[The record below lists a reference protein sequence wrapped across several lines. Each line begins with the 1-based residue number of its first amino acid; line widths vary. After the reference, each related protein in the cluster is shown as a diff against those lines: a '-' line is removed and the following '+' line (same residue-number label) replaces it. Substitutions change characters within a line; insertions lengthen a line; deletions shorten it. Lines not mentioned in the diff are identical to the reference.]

1 MKYEEAIKKLEEI
14 VEKMEKGELDIDQM
28 VEQLKEAQKLVKM
41 CQERLTKVDED
52 VKKILS

>member
-1 MKYEEAIKKLEEI
+1 MKYEEAIRKLEEI
-14 VEKMEKGELDIDQM
+14 VKQMENDELDIDQM
-28 VEQLKEAQKLVKM
+28 AEQLKEAQKLVKM

>member
-1 MKYEEAIKKLEEI
+1 MKYKEAIKKLEEI

-28 VEQLKEAQKLVKM
+28 AEQLKEAQKLVKM

>member
-28 VEQLKEAQKLVKM
+28 AEQLKEAHKLVKM
-41 CQERLTKVDED
+41 CQERLTKVDEE

>member
-14 VEKMEKGELDIDQM
+14 VEQMENGELDIDQM
-28 VEQLKEAQKLVKM
+28 ANQLKEAQKLVKM
-41 CQERLTKVDED
+41 CKERLSKVDED

>member
-1 MKYEEAIKKLEEI
+1 MKYEEAIKKLEGI
-14 VEKMEKGELDIDQM
+14 VEKMENGELDIDQM
-28 VEQLKEAQKLVKM
+28 AEQLKEAQKLVKM